1 MYASEHRFFAGSVI
15 ARTEA
20 GRPASYTDTIMKTIL
35 ASIVLLAPLAATAQ
49 SEVYRALEPN
59 APDSQI
65 YDRRTL
71 DGIDGPLGLGTLGR
85 QYQLTDDTQIGALKR
100 YDSTIQFKSPR
111 SRSGLMGSM
120 T

>member
-49 SEVYRALEPN
+49 SEVYRTLEPN

-85 QYQLTDDTQIGALKR
+85 QYQLTDDTQIG
-100 YDSTIQFKSPR
+100 YIDVGGDDEVDVTFTPE
-111 SRSGLMGSM
+111 GSVYISDV
-120 T
+120 